1 LTDPIQPD
9 RVADMRRFVWN
20 QIVFSLGRS
29 HEHNAP
35 DAGRIKSAIRVLFVN
50 EARPFRLGH
59 DAPLPPTEPRNWG
72 PGCKK
77 RPAACYDGPQGLKQA
92 DVEGWQRQAVERN
105 STSVSGNWSIRRAG
119 LERAFLSR
127 LENGRSDLTL
137 SSLEKLADAFGLTIS
152 ELTKGL

>member
-1 LTDPIQPD
+1 
-9 RVADMRRFVWN
+9 V
-20 QIVFSLGRS
+20 
-29 HEHNAP
+29 EH
-35 DAGRIKSAIRVLFVN
+35 
-50 EARPFRLGH
+50 
-59 DAPLPPTEPRNWG
+59 
-72 PGCKK
+72 
-77 RPAACYDGPQGLKQA
+77 
-92 DVEGWQRQAVERN
+92 N